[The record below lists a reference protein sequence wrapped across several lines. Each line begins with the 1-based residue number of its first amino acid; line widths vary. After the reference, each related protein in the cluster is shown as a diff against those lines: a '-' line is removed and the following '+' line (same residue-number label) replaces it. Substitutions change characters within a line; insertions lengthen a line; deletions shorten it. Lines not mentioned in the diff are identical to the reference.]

1 MNNALNRQRENI
13 CQCACHCHCMNNEF
27 INKSDVL
34 SEINTQNPNSDFPCS
49 FYNNSPISKV
59 NGNYDYSN
67 SPILYSRSPIREM
80 KLENYPLPI
89 KDKTNSNNFFK
100 YKSKCNF
107 GKDLFNKYN
116 TFEDIYTFKLNKNPL
131 TRSMSSLSK
140 KKFNGISSENLVLK
154 NLLSKIPKHANSPF
168 NRKPYINK
176 RFLFSNTINGNR
188 NRNRNIIAFLKDQN
202 YQGFSSV
209 VMPPN
214 DLENILLKSNANF

>member
-1 MNNALNRQRENI
+1 MNNTLNRQRENM
-13 CQCACHCHCMNNEF
+13 CQCGCHCHCMNNEF

-49 FYNNSPISKV
+49 FYNNSPISNI
-59 NGNYDYSN
+59 NGNYDSSN
-67 SPILYSRSPIREM
+67 SPILYSRSPIREI
-80 KLENYPLPI
+80 KLDNYPLSF
-89 KDKTNSNNFFK
+89 KNKTKSNNFFK
-100 YKSKCNF
+100 YNSKCNK
-107 GKDLFNKYN
+107 GKDFFNKYN

-140 KKFNGISSENLVLK
+140 NKFNGISSENLVLK

-168 NRKPYINK
+168 KKPYMNK
-176 RFLFSNTINGNR
+176 RFYFNNNIYGKR
-188 NRNRNIIAFLKDQN
+188 NRNRNINAFLKDKN

-214 DLENILLKSNANF
+214 DLEKILLKSNANF

>member
-59 NGNYDYSN
+59 NGNYDFSN
-67 SPILYSRSPIREM
+67 SPVLYSRSPIREM

-176 RFLFSNTINGNR
+176 RFLFSNNIYGKR